1 MEKCSDNNECVTD
14 AILAFDTLYTTNH
27 MKILKLL
34 LPYLEGEYQKKL
46 AVFIKWQEL
55 IFTLNFFRQ
64 YSASLY
70 SFDFTQKK
78 KMDLNLLLPL
88 LTPYCSESEKSI
100 LSQFSGLQN
109 MLNMMEEIQQ
119 YMPMIQ
125 QLMASM
131 SDGNLDI
138 SGLFGNGENNTAS
151 DTSDSVNPMMDMLK
165 NMMSEEQ
172 QAMFSMYMN
181 EGR

>member
-1 MEKCSDNNECVTD
+1 MEKCSENNECVTD

-34 LPYLEGEYQKKL
+34 LPYLELEHQKKM

-55 IFTLNFFRQ
+55 MFTTNFFKK

-70 SFDFTQKK
+70 QNDFVKK
-78 KMDLNLLLPL
+78 KPLDLNVLLPL
-88 LTPYCSESEKSI
+88 LTPYCNASEKAT
-100 LSQFSGLQN
+100 LSGLAQMQN
-109 MLNMMEEIQQ
+109 MMHMMEEMQQ

-125 QLMASM
+125 QFMFSM
-131 SDGNLDI
+131 SGEENSL
-138 SGLFGNGENNTAS
+138 GEFGNDN
-151 DTSDSVNPMMDMLK
+151 MMNMLK

-172 QAMFSMYMN
+172 QAMFSMFM
-181 EGR
+181 EGGQL

>member
-1 MEKCSDNNECVTD
+1 MEKCSENNECVTD

-34 LPYLEGEYQKKL
+34 LPYLELEHQKKM

-55 IFTLNFFRQ
+55 MFTMNFFKK

-70 SFDFTQKK
+70 QNDFVKK
-78 KMDLNLLLPL
+78 KPLDLNVLLPL
-88 LTPYCSESEKSI
+88 LTPYCNTSEKAT
-100 LSQFSGLQN
+100 LSGLAQMQN
-109 MLNMMEEIQQ
+109 MMHMMEEMQQ

-125 QLMASM
+125 QFMSSM
-131 SDGNLDI
+131 SGEEN
-138 SGLFGNGENNTAS
+138 SFGNMGEFGNDN
-151 DTSDSVNPMMDMLK
+151 MMNMLK

-172 QAMFSMYMN
+172 QAMFSMFM
-181 EGR
+181 EGGQL

>member
-1 MEKCSDNNECVTD
+1 MEKCSENNECVTD

-34 LPYLEGEYQKKL
+34 LPYLETDHQKKI

-55 IFTLNFFRQ
+55 IFTMNFFKK

-70 SFDFTQKK
+70 HSDFTRKK
-78 KMDLNLLLPL
+78 NLDLNVLLPL
-88 LTPYCSESEKSI
+88 LTPYCSQSEKAT
-100 LSQFSGLQN
+100 LSGFAQMQN
-109 MLNMMEEIQQ
+109 MMHMMEEMQQ

-125 QLMASM
+125 QLMSSM
-131 SDGNLDI
+131 SGDENSL
-138 SGLFGNGENNTAS
+138 SGMGDFGDNN
-151 DTSDSVNPMMDMLK
+151 MMEMLK

-172 QAMFSMYMN
+172 QAMFSMFMDGN
-181 EGR
+181 I

>member
-1 MEKCSDNNECVTD
+1 MEKCSEETKDITD

-34 LPYLEGEYQKKL
+34 LPYLEIETQKKL

-55 IFTLNFFRQ
+55 LFTLKFLKQ

-70 SFDFTQKK
+70 SPDFKTKK
-78 KMDLNLLLPL
+78 ELDLMTLLPI

-100 LSQFSGLQN
+100 LSQFSQMQN
-109 MLNMMEEIQQ
+109 MMHMMEEMQQ

-125 QLMASM
+125 QLMSSM
-131 SDGNLDI
+131 SGGNEMGGMLG
-138 SGLFGNGENNTAS
+138 SGDNN
-151 DTSDSVNPMMDMLK
+151 MMDMLK

-172 QAMFSMYMN
+172 QAMFSMFMDSN
-181 EGR
+181 L